1 MASDRLLALN
11 LNLLVSLRALLDE
24 ASVSAAARRTGVTQ
38 SAMSRSLAQLR
49 ALFDDPLL
57 VRVGRT
63 MVRTARAES
72 LRGPLDGA
80 LRELERVIHAGAAFA
95 PATSSRRFA
104 LMTADF
110 ATVTLLPSVVRQ
122 IAAEAAGVDLQ
133 VRPLDR
139 DALRDGLRSG
149 QLDAAIAGPLSGGG
163 LNAEV
168 LFEDEWACATW
179 TRATPA
185 AWELDAFV
193 ARPHLLVSPFGGPDS
208 VVGRALADRGRARRV
223 ALEVPYF
230 LAAAELL
237 VGSDAVL
244 TAPRHVLAHLARSW
258 PLELRSAPIPLPR
271 FRVALLSHPRMAGD
285 QGAAW
290 FAGHVR
296 RAARDIPD
304 VWPPAGVPA
313 GRTA

>member
-1 MASDRLLALN
+1 MAPDRLLALN

-24 ASVSAAARRTGVTQ
+24 ASVSAAAHRTGVTQ

-49 ALFDDPLL
+49 EVFDDPLL

-72 LRGPLDGA
+72 LRVPLDGA
-80 LRELERVIHAGAAFA
+80 LRDLERVIHVGAAFT
-95 PATSSRRFA
+95 PATSGRRFA

-110 ATVTLLPSVVRQ
+110 ATVTLLPSVVRR
-122 IAAEAAGVDLQ
+122 IAAEAPGVDLQ

-139 DALRDGLRSG
+139 DALHDGLRSG
-149 QLDAAIAGPLSGGG
+149 QLDAGLAGPLSGGD
-163 LNAEV
+163 LHAEI

-179 TRATPA
+179 TEATPE
-185 AWELDAFV
+185 AWDLDAFV

-237 VGSDAVL
+237 VGSDSVL

-258 PLELRSAPIPLPR
+258 PLALRSPPIALRR
-271 FRVALLSHPRMAGD
+271 FRVALLSHPRMAAD
-285 QGAAW
+285 QGSAW
-290 FAGHVR
+290 FARQLR
-296 RAARDIPD
+296 RAASGIFGG
-304 VWPPAGVPA
+304 AA
-313 GRTA
+313 